1 MFEIGFGELVVIAV
15 VALLVVGPER
25 LPGLARTAGLWLGK
39 GRRMIAKVKAEV
51 DRELQ
56 LEDIRQTLRQQVNLG
71 EVNDLSDRMKSL
83 RAEIEAE
90 FDDPGRAP
98 GGWTGPANAAS
109 PLAEAA
115 AAPTTGSS
123 TSTAATPTAPAAGW
137 SGASPVPVSPPPVAP
152 APLPQFSPPPPSDRN
167 V

>member
-39 GRRMIAKVKAEV
+39 GRRMIAQVKAEV

-56 LEDIRQTLRQQVNLG
+56 LEDIRQTLRQQVHLG
-71 EVNDLSDRMKSL
+71 EANEVSDRMKSL

-98 GGWTGPANAAS
+98 GGWTGPSSAAS
-109 PLAEAA
+109 PLTDA
-115 AAPTTGSS
+115 AAPTTGSA
-123 TSTAATPTAPAAGW
+123 STAATPTAPAAGW

-152 APLPQFSPPPPSDRN
+152 APLPQFPPPPPSDRN

>member
-39 GRRMIAKVKAEV
+39 GRRMIAQVKAEV

-109 PLAEAA
+109 PLADAA
-115 AAPTTGSS
+115 AAPTTGS

-152 APLPQFSPPPPSDRN
+152 APLPQFLPPPPSDRN

>member
-25 LPGLARTAGLWLGK
+25 LPGLARTVGLWLGK
-39 GRRMIAKVKAEV
+39 GRRMIAQVKAEV

-90 FDDPGRAP
+90 FDDPGRVP
-98 GGWTGPANAAS
+98 SGWTDSSTAAS
-109 PLAEAA
+109 PLSDAA
-115 AAPTTGSS
+115 AAPTTGSV
-123 TSTAATPTAPAAGW
+123 STAATPTAPAVGW
-137 SGASPVPVSPPPVAP
+137 SGASPAPVSPPPVAP

>member
-39 GRRMIAKVKAEV
+39 GRRMIAQVKAEV

-90 FDDPGRAP
+90 FDEPGRAP

-109 PLAEAA
+109 PLADAA
-115 AAPTTGSS
+115 AAPTTGS

-152 APLPQFSPPPPSDRN
+152 APLPQFLPPPPSDRN